1 MARLDKYKGAGGEF
15 AIQSRTRLVEKTRTY
30 LRPGREQFIHFQ
42 LSHMYVDL
50 GFTQYAAGRDYSEVL
65 ASLRLATESFLTTFR
80 LKGTTPDSLVRHS
93 PGGAGPADSRL
104 TIRQYPG
111 RDGPQDFGYT
121 NSVESVLGS
130 AAALLSNRPAEARE
144 IITLAESPPRVSHPF
159 DRMLEAALKAFYA
172 KDLTRMNDL
181 SGALKALDD
190 PWYASLGDAISAIA
204 TGAPARFDCAVEQ
217 SVALHGL
224 AADTELNR
232 DDPRYNLCYQP
243 TAWAVLAVQENV
255 FSISDIPDRP
265 PYFPRDY
272 IEYVL
277 AH

>member
-15 AIQSRTRLVEKTRTY
+15 SIQSLTRRIEKQRTY

-42 LSHMYVDL
+42 LSHLYVDL
-50 GFTQYAAGRDYSEVL
+50 GFTQYGVGRDYSEVL

-80 LKGTTPDSLVRHS
+80 LKGTTPDTVVRHS
-93 PGGAGPADSRL
+93 AEGTGPAANSR
-104 TIRQYPG
+104 RFP
-111 RDGPQDFGYT
+111 PDFGYT

-130 AAALLSNRPAEARE
+130 AVALLSNRPADARE
-144 IITLAESPPRVSHPF
+144 IITLAESLPRVSHPF
-159 DRMLEAALKAFYA
+159 DRMLESASKAFYA
-172 KDLTRMNDL
+172 KDLARMNDL

-190 PWYASLGDAISAIA
+190 PWYASLGDAVSAVA
-204 TGAPARFDCAVEQ
+204 TGAPARFDSAVEQ

-224 AADTELNR
+224 AADTEPNR

-243 TAWAVLAVQENV
+243 LAWAVLAVQENI
-255 FSISDIPDRP
+255 FAISNIPDRP

-272 IEYVL
+272 IEYVM